1 MVLCTCPIRCKGGRE
16 VTERTRAKH
25 EKEIQ
30 EQERL
35 QRIQKF
41 FPDHDTSQS
50 NKRGRANDEGEDTL
64 GTQSKRTRG
73 GNQQRGVE
81 SQAVSL

>member
-41 FPDHDTSQS
+41 LLNPAE
-50 NKRGRANDEGEDTL
+50 GRVR
-64 GTQSKRTRG
+64 Q
-73 GNQQRGVE
+73 
-81 SQAVSL
+81 